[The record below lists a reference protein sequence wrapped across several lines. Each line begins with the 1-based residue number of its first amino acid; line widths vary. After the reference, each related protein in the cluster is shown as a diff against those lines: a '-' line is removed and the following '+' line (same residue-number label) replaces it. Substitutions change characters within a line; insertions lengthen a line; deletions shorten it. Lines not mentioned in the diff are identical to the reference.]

1 VKQKKSTVKKKG
13 GEKRMDLK
21 IGMKVRFGRAN
32 GQKTVGEVIKVNQK
46 SVKVKT
52 HEARGINGR
61 SASGEVWRVAKHP
74 SILEIVE

>member
-1 VKQKKSTVKKKG
+1 
-13 GEKRMDLK
+13 MDMK

-32 GQKTVGEVIKVNQK
+32 GEKTIGEVIKVNQK

-74 SILEIVE
+74 SVLEIVE